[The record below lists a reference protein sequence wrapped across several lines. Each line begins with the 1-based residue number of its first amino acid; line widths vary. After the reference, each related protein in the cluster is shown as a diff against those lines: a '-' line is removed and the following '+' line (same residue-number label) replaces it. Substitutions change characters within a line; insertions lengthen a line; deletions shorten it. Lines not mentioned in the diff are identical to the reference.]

1 MGFTWGEPAEIAWAL
16 IDVYPE
22 TDPHELN
29 LVDLHRM
36 IVELPGFAD
45 DPKHASEG
53 ILEAVVMAW
62 HDQR

>member
-1 MGFTWGEPAEIAWAL
+1 MALTWGEPAEIAWAL
-16 IDVYPE
+16 IDAYPE
-22 TDPHELN
+22 ADPLELN

-45 DPKHASEG
+45 DPEHASEAL
-53 ILEAVVMAW
+53 LEAVVMAW